1 MPAADAAIGPVE
13 YRGRKEQEE
22 AAPVT
27 DETGFRTEK
36 DTLGEVKVPA
46 AALYG
51 AQTQRARENFPI
63 SGLPPQQDYV
73 WGMVIIKKAAAL
85 ANMGTGRLDKAIGE
99 AIVAAA
105 DEALEGKLD
114 EHFVIDPWQAGAG
127 TSHNMN
133 VNEVLANR
141 ASEILGGS
149 RGEER
154 KVHPNDDVNMAQSSN
169 DTNPCAVR
177 LGALRIVPGLVTALE
192 GLRDALDDKAREFD
206 GIVKSA
212 RTHLQDAV
220 PIRLGQEFSGYA
232 AAIDKAIERV
242 RVAAATLQELNIGA
256 TAAGTGIN
264 AEVAYIDAVVEHLR
278 ELTGFDVTRGENFFR
293 LTQSG
298 ADMAYL
304 SSAIRN
310 AAVEISR
317 IASDLRLLASG
328 PRTGIAEII
337 LPPVQPGSSIMPGK
351 VNPSMAEMMNMVCF
365 QVIGFDDV
373 CTLAAHGGQLD
384 LNVFWPSFAF
394 NLLFGIR
401 IFTNGINAF
410 TERCVVGI
418 KADEER
424 CRELMEQS
432 LMLCTALTD
441 YIGYEDAAKLA
452 KKAFEERKTIREV
465 VLQQG
470 LMDAD
475 QLDKVLDAMPMTE
488 PGVPGR

>member
-1 MPAADAAIGPVE
+1 MKIAVCKA
-13 YRGRKEQEE
+13 RGG
-22 AAPVT
+22 VHVS
-27 DETGFRTEK
+27 DEFRIEK
-36 DTLGEVKVPA
+36 DTLGDVKVPA
-46 AALYG
+46 DALYG
-51 AQTQRARENFPI
+51 AQTQRARENFHI

-73 WGMVIIKKAAAL
+73 WGMVMIKKAAAL
-85 ANMGTGRLDKAIGE
+85 ANMDTGRLDKSIGD
-99 AIVAAA
+99 AIVQAA
-105 DEALEGKLD
+105 DEALDGKLD

-133 VNEVLANR
+133 ANEVLANR
-141 ASEILGGS
+141 ASEILGGD
-149 RGEER
+149 RGSNR
-154 KVHPNDDVNMAQSSN
+154 KVHPNDHVNMAQSSN
-169 DTNPCAVR
+169 DTNPAAVR
-177 LGALRIVPGLVTALE
+177 LGALRVTPALIEALE
-192 GLRDALDDKAREFD
+192 GLQGALADKASEFD

-232 AAIDKAIERV
+232 AAVGKAVERI
-242 RVAAATLQELNIGA
+242 RIAAATLEELNIGA

-264 AEVAYIDAVVEHLR
+264 AEVAYIDGVVTHLR
-278 ELTGFDVTRGENFFR
+278 ELTGFDLRKGENFFR

-304 SSAIRN
+304 SSSVRN

-328 PRTGIAEII
+328 PRTAIAEII

-365 QVIGFDDV
+365 QVIGFDEV
-373 CTLAAHGGQLD
+373 CSLAAQGGQLD

-401 IFTNGINAF
+401 IFTNGINSF
-410 TERCVVGI
+410 NERCIVGI
-418 KADEER
+418 KADEDR

-441 YIGYEDAAKLA
+441 YIGYEDSAKIA
-452 KKAFEERKTIREV
+452 KDAYAERKTIREV
-465 VLQQG
+465 ALEHEVLPPE
-470 LMDAD
+470 
-475 QLDKVLDAMPMTE
+475 QLDKVLDGMPMTE
-488 PGVPGR
+488 PGVPGRS

>member
-1 MPAADAAIGPVE
+1 
-13 YRGRKEQEE
+13 
-22 AAPVT
+22 VT
-27 DETGFRTEK
+27 DETGFRIEK
-36 DTLGEVKVPA
+36 DTLGEVKVPEG
-46 AALYG
+46 ALYG
-51 AQTQRARENFPI
+51 AQTRRAYENFRI
-63 SGLPPQQDYV
+63 SGLPPQEDYV
-73 WGMVIIKKAAAL
+73 WGMVMIKKAAAL
-85 ANMGTGRLDKAIGE
+85 ANMGTGRLDRTIGE
-99 AIVAAA
+99 AIVQAA
-105 DEALEGKLD
+105 DEALAGKLD

-141 ASEILGGS
+141 ASEILGGD
-149 RGEER
+149 RGAGR

-169 DTNPCAVR
+169 DTNPTAVR
-177 LGALRIVPGLVTALE
+177 LGALRVVPGLLAALG
-192 GLRDALDDKAREFD
+192 GLASSLDDKAREFD
-206 GIVKSA
+206 GIVKSS

-232 AAIDKAIERV
+232 AAVEKAIERIKA
-242 RVAAATLQELNIGA
+242 AAATLEELGIGA

-264 AEVAYIDAVVEHLR
+264 AEVAYIDGVVQHLR
-278 ELTGFDVTRGENFFR
+278 ELTGFDLRKGENFFR

-304 SSAIRN
+304 SSAVRN
-310 AAVEISR
+310 AAIEVSR
-317 IASDLRLLASG
+317 IASDFRLLASG

-365 QVIGFDDV
+365 QVIGFDEV
-373 CTLAAHGGQLD
+373 CSLAAHGGQLD

-394 NLLFGIR
+394 NLLFGMR
-401 IFTNGINAF
+401 IFTNGVNAF
-410 TERCVVGI
+410 NERCVVGI

-441 YIGYEDAAKLA
+441 YIGYEAAASLA
-452 KKAFEERKTIREV
+452 KQAYAERKTIREV
-465 VLQQG
+465 ALEHEVLPPE
-470 LMDAD
+470 
-475 QLDKVLDAMPMTE
+475 QLDKVLDGMPMTE
-488 PGVPGR
+488 PGVPGRS